1 MAGASTTKLVGVDA
15 HLLFMV
21 AAAVALAAGCEVIVE
36 LAITTFFD
44 RTRLR
49 R

>member
-1 MAGASTTKLVGVDA
+1 MTSTTKLKGVDA
-15 HLLFMV
+15 HLLLMV
-21 AAAVALAAGCEVIVE
+21 AAVVALAAGCEVMVE
-36 LAITTFFD
+36 LAITVFFD